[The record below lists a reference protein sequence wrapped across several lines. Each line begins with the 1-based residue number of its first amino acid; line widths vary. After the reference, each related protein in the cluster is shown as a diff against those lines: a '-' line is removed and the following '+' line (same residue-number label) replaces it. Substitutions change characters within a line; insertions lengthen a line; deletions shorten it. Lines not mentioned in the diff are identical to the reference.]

1 MRHLI
6 PHYIGV
12 TGIQVVSDVFPL
24 VSAAAEANIG
34 PTHRHNL
41 MLGALVSPSTVRNHL
56 PSQTSKPY
64 RHVSSREALVEILK
78 EASRHQIVGMIHF
91 ELHKTWPGTSTD
103 CDAVLELLQYLAAHV
118 LQPAVQL
125 NGVLFPTDI
134 VKIHREGGV
143 PVVLQLRKE
152 HTDQGRNELLR
163 YIKEVSAAVS
173 TILMDPS
180 AGAGASIN
188 LGPALTL
195 MRCIEEQHPK
205 HFHFGF
211 AGGLGG
217 SQAADVERTTALVA
231 ELSRNIAGAAFSVD
245 VETKVRV
252 SLDESEIDRL
262 DVSLCSH
269 YFRSVRAGLDV

>member
-12 TGIQVVSDVFPL
+12 TGIQAVSDVFPI
-24 VSAAAEANIG
+24 VSAAAEMNIG

-41 MLGALVSPSTVRNHL
+41 MLGALVSPSTVHNHP

-64 RHVSSREALVEILK
+64 RHVSSRETLVEILK
-78 EASRHQIVGMIHF
+78 EASKHQIIGMVHF
-91 ELHKTWPGTSTD
+91 ELHKVWPGTSTD
-103 CDAVLELLQYLAAHV
+103 CDAVLELLQYLAAHD
-118 LQPAVQL
+118 LHPAVQL
-125 NGVLFPTDI
+125 NGVLFPADI
-134 VKIHREGGV
+134 VKIHREGEI

-152 HTDQGRNELLR
+152 HTEQGRDELLR
-163 YIKEVSAAVS
+163 YIKGVSAAVS
-173 TILMDPS
+173 MILMDPS

-188 LGPALTL
+188 LGHALAL
-195 MRCIEEQHPK
+195 MRDIEEQHPK

-217 SQAADVERTTALVA
+217 SQPADIERTTALVA
-231 ELSRNIAGAAFSVD
+231 DLSRNIAGAAFSVD
-245 VETKVRV
+245 VETKARVRI
-252 SLDESEIDRL
+252 DETEIDRL

-269 YFRSVRAGLDV
+269 YFRAVRAGFDV